1 MSSKRFG
8 HLWGIATRVEDV
20 SPKELK
26 ERMKKVMQ
34 AAWFR

>member
-8 HLWGIATRVEDV
+8 HLWGIATHVEDV
-20 SPKELK
+20 SPKELEK
-26 ERMKKVMQ
+26 RMKKVMQ